1 MFPILFLAYVV
12 AVKVFKKTTPNGK
25 VTVYLSKRDF
35 IDHLDHVDP
44 IDGVIVVE
52 NDYLQGRKVFG
63 QVLTT
68 YRYGRE
74 EDEVMGVKFS
84 KELVICRDQIVPS
97 KKEKQDTTSIQERLL
112 KRLDPNAFPFI
123 FHFPQNAPSS
133 VTLQPGDD
141 DQGKPLG
148 VDYTVKI
155 FVGDNEEDK
164 GHKRSSVSLAIKKLQ
179 YAPLTRGRRLPSSLV
194 SKGFT
199 FSQGKLNLEVTLDKE
214 IYYHGEKVAA
224 SSVSLAIKK
233 LQYAP
238 LTRGRRLPSSLVSKG
253 FTFSQGKLNLEVTL
267 DKEIYYHGEKV
278 AANVT
283 VTNNSRKAVKNIKMY
298 VVQHCEVTMVNAQ
311 FSRHV
316 ASLETREGCPITPGA
331 SFTKQFYL
339 VPLASSNKDRRGIA
353 LDGHLKDDDV
363 NLASS
368 TMAAEGKCPTENLG
382 IVISYSVR
390 VKLNCGTLGGELV
403 TDVPFKLMH
412 PAPGAVEREKAMLKK
427 GKSIDRARYESFC
440 YANDDDDNIV
450 FEDFARL
457 RLNEP
462 E

>member
-1 MFPILFLAYVV
+1 MVV

-25 VTVYLSKRDF
+25 VTVYLGKRDF

-44 IDGVIVVE
+44 IDGVVVVE
-52 NDYLQGRKVFG
+52 NDYLKGRKIYG

-84 KELVICRDQIVPS
+84 KEMIISHSQLVPQLS
-97 KKEKQDTTSIQERLL
+97 KNEKQDLTPIQDKLI
-112 KRLDPNAFPFI
+112 KKMGPNAYPFTFI
-123 FHFPQNAPSS
+123 FPEMAPSS
-133 VTLQPGDD
+133 VTLQPGED

-148 VDYTVKI
+148 VEYTVKI
-155 FVGDNEEDK
+155 YVADNEEDR
-164 GHKRSSVSLAIKKLQ
+164 GHKRSTVTLAIKKLQ
-179 YAPLTRGRRLPSSLV
+179 YAPLSRGRRLPSSLV

-199 FSQGKLNLEVTLDKE
+199 FSSGK
-214 IYYHGEKVAA
+214 I
-224 SSVSLAIKK
+224 
-233 LQYAP
+233 
-238 LTRGRRLPSSLVSKG
+238 
-253 FTFSQGKLNLEVTL
+253 NLEVTL

-278 AANVT
+278 AANVIIS
-283 VTNNSRKAVKNIKMY
+283 NNSRKSVRNIKVY

-311 FSRHV
+311 FSKYV
-316 ASLETREGCPITPGA
+316 ACLETREGCPITPGA
-331 SFTKQFYL
+331 SFTKVVYL

-368 TMAAEGKCPTENLG
+368 TLVPEGKCPAEAIG
-382 IVISYSVR
+382 IVISYSLR

-403 TDVPFKLMH
+403 TDVPLKLLH
-412 PAPGAVEREKAMLKK
+412 PAPGTIEKEKANALKK
-427 GKSIDRARYESFC
+427 MKSIERARYENSC

>member
-1 MFPILFLAYVV
+1 MFPLLFLVFVV

-25 VTVYLSKRDF
+25 VTVYLGKRDF
-35 IDHLDHVDP
+35 IDHLENVDP
-44 IDGVIVVE
+44 IDGIVVVE
-52 NDYLQGRKVFG
+52 NDYLQGRKIFG
-63 QVLTT
+63 QITTT

-84 KELVICRDQIVPS
+84 KELVLNKEQIVPMR
-97 KKEKQDTTSIQERLL
+97 KEKQETTAIQNRLL
-112 KRLDPNAFPFI
+112 RKLGPNAYPFLFQFPSSS
-123 FHFPQNAPSS
+123 PSS

-148 VDYTVKI
+148 VEYVVK
-155 FVGDNEEDK
+155 VYVAENEEDK
-164 GHKRSSVSLAIKKLQ
+164 GHKRSMVALAIKKLQ
-179 YAPLTRGRRLPSSLV
+179 YAPPTRGRRLPSSLV

-199 FSQGKLNLEVTLDKE
+199 FSQGKLNLEVTLD
-214 IYYHGEKVAA
+214 
-224 SSVSLAIKK
+224 
-233 LQYAP
+233 
-238 LTRGRRLPSSLVSKG
+238 R
-253 FTFSQGKLNLEVTL
+253 
-267 DKEIYYHGEKV
+267 EIYYHGEKV
-278 AANVT
+278 AANVII
-283 VTNNSRKAVKNIKMY
+283 TNNSRKTVKNIKMF

-331 SFTKQFYL
+331 SFSKQFFL

-368 TMAAEGKCPTENLG
+368 TLVAEGKCPGDAMG
-382 IVISYSVR
+382 IVISYSIR
-390 VKLNCGTLGGELV
+390 VKLNCGTLGGELI

-412 PAPGAVEREKAMLKK
+412 PAPGTVEKEQATMKK
-427 GKSIDRARYESFC
+427 SKSIDRGRYESSC

>member
-1 MFPILFLAYVV
+1 MFPLLFLAYVV

-25 VTVYLSKRDF
+25 VTVYLGKRDF
-35 IDHLDHVDP
+35 IDHLDRCEP
-44 IDGVIVVE
+44 IDGVVVVE
-52 NDYLQGRKVFG
+52 NDYLQGRRVYG
-63 QVLTT
+63 QIITT

-84 KELVICRDQIVPS
+84 KEMVLLREQIVPV
-97 KKEKQDTTSIQERLL
+97 KKEKQEATPIQERLL
-112 KRLDPNAFPFI
+112 KKLGPNAFPFT
-123 FHFPQNAPSS
+123 FNFPQNSPSS
-133 VTLQPGDD
+133 VTLQPGED

-148 VDYTVKI
+148 VEYTLKV
-155 FVGDNEEDK
+155 FVGENEEEK
-164 GHKRSSVSLAIKKLQ
+164 THKRSTIALAIKKLQ
-179 YAPLTRGRRLPSSLV
+179 FAPISRGRRLPSSLV

-214 IYYHGEKVAA
+214 IYYHGEK
-224 SSVSLAIKK
+224 I
-233 LQYAP
+233 
-238 LTRGRRLPSSLVSKG
+238 
-253 FTFSQGKLNLEVTL
+253 
-267 DKEIYYHGEKV
+267 
-278 AANVT
+278 AANV
-283 VTNNSRKAVKNIKMY
+283 VITNNSRKAVKNIKMF
-298 VVQHCEVTMVNAQ
+298 VVQHCEVTMVNTQ

-331 SFTKQFYL
+331 NFTKQFYL

-353 LDGHLKDDDV
+353 LDGHLRDDDV

-368 TMAAEGKCPTENLG
+368 TLVAEGKCPAEAMG
-382 IVISYSVR
+382 IIISYSVR

-403 TDVPFKLMH
+403 TDVPLKLMH
-412 PAPGAVEREKAMLKK
+412 PAPGAIEREKAQMKK
-427 GKSIDRARYESFC
+427 MKSVDRARYENSC

>member
-1 MFPILFLAYVV
+1 MIPILFILCVV
-12 AVKVFKKTTPNGK
+12 AVKVFKKITPNGK

-35 IDHLDHVDP
+35 IDHLDHVDS
-44 IDGVIVVE
+44 IDGVVVIE
-52 NDYLQGRKVFG
+52 NDYLQGRRVFG
-63 QVLTT
+63 QVSTT

-84 KELVICRDQIVPS
+84 KELILCQEQIVPA
-97 KKEKQDTTSIQERLL
+97 KEKQEHTPIQDKLL
-112 KRLDPNAFPFI
+112 RKLGSNAFPFT
-123 FHFPQNAPSS
+123 FKFPPNSPSS
-133 VTLQPGDD
+133 ITLQPGED

-148 VDYTVKI
+148 VEYAVRI
-155 FVGDNEEDK
+155 YVAENENDK
-164 GHKRSSVSLAIKKLQ
+164 GHKRSAVSLAIKKLQ
-179 YAPLTRGRRLPSSLV
+179 YAPPTRGRRLPSSLV

-199 FSQGKLNLEVTLDKE
+199 FSQGKLNLEATLDKE
-214 IYYHGEKVAA
+214 IYYHGEKV
-224 SSVSLAIKK
+224 
-233 LQYAP
+233 
-238 LTRGRRLPSSLVSKG
+238 T
-253 FTFSQGKLNLEVTL
+253 
-267 DKEIYYHGEKV
+267 
-278 AANVT
+278 ANVI
-283 VTNNSRKAVKNIKMY
+283 VTNNSRKAVKNIKVF

-368 TMAAEGKCPTENLG
+368 TLVPEGKAPNENMG

-390 VKLNCGTLGGELV
+390 VKLNCGTLGGELI

-412 PAPGAVEREKAMLKK
+412 PAVGNTIGDGKDPKAAMKK
-427 GKSIDRARYESFC
+427 TKSIDRSRYEN

>member
-1 MFPILFLAYVV
+1 MFPILFLVFIV
-12 AVKVFKKTTPNGK
+12 AIKVFKKTTPNGK
-25 VTVYLSKRDF
+25 ITVYLGKRDF
-35 IDHLDHVDP
+35 IDHLDRTDP

-63 QVLTT
+63 QVSTT

-84 KELVICRDQIVPS
+84 KELVLCRDQIIPV
-97 KKEKQDTTSIQERLL
+97 KKEKQETTSIQDRLL
-112 KRLDPNAFPFI
+112 KRLDSNAYPFM
-123 FHFPQNAPSS
+123 FHFPQTAPCS
-133 VTLQPGDD
+133 VTLQPSDD

-148 VDYTVKI
+148 VEYAVKI

-179 YAPLTRGRRLPSSLV
+179 YAPPIRGRRLPSSLV
-194 SKGFT
+194 YKGFT

-214 IYYHGEKVAA
+214 
-224 SSVSLAIKK
+224 L
-233 LQYAP
+233 
-238 LTRGRRLPSSLVSKG
+238 
-253 FTFSQGKLNLEVTL
+253 
-267 DKEIYYHGEKV
+267 YYHGEKV

-283 VTNNSRKAVKNIKMY
+283 ITNNSRKAVKNIKLY

-368 TMAAEGKCPTENLG
+368 TLVTEGKCPTEALG
-382 IVISYSVR
+382 IVISYSIR

-412 PAPGAVEREKAMLKK
+412 PAPGTMERENTILKK
-427 GKSIDRARYESFC
+427 SKSIDRARYENSC
-440 YANDDDDNIV
+440 YANDDDDNII

>member
-1 MFPILFLAYVV
+1 MFPVLLLAYVV

-25 VTVYLSKRDF
+25 VTVYLGKRDF
-35 IDHLDHVDP
+35 IDHLDFVDP
-44 IDGVIVVE
+44 IDGVVVVE
-52 NDYLQGRKVFG
+52 NDYLQGRRVYG
-63 QVLTT
+63 QVITT
-68 YRYGRE
+68 FRYGRE

-84 KELVICRDQIVPS
+84 KEMVIAKDQIIPI
-97 KKEKQDTTSIQERLL
+97 KKEKQETTPIQNRLL
-112 KRLDPNAFPFI
+112 KKLGPNAFPFN
-123 FHFPQNAPSS
+123 FVFPPSSPSS

-148 VDYTVKI
+148 VEYTVKVY
-155 FVGDNEEDK
+155 VGENEDDK
-164 GHKRSSVSLAIKKLQ
+164 GHKRSSVALAIKKLQ
-179 YAPLTRGRRLPSSLV
+179 FAPISRGRRLPSSLV

-199 FSQGKLNLEVTLDKE
+199 FSNGKLNLEVTLDRE
-214 IYYHGEKVAA
+214 IYYHGEK
-224 SSVSLAIKK
+224 I
-233 LQYAP
+233 
-238 LTRGRRLPSSLVSKG
+238 
-253 FTFSQGKLNLEVTL
+253 
-267 DKEIYYHGEKV
+267 
-278 AANVT
+278 AANVII
-283 VTNNSRKAVKNIKMY
+283 TNNSRKAVKNIKLF
-298 VVQHCEVTMVNAQ
+298 VVQHCEVTMVNTQ

-331 SFTKQFYL
+331 NFTKQFYL

-368 TMAAEGKCPTENLG
+368 TMAAEGKCPAESLG
-382 IVISYSVR
+382 IIISYSIR

-412 PAPGAVEREKAMLKK
+412 PAAGNAEKEKENLKK
-427 GKSIDRARYESFC
+427 SKSIDRVRYENSC

>member
-1 MFPILFLAYVV
+1 MFPLLLLAYVV
-12 AVKVFKKTTPNGK
+12 AVKVFKKVTPNGK
-25 VTVYLSKRDF
+25 LTVYLGKRDF
-35 IDHLDHVDP
+35 IDHLDRVDP
-44 IDGVIVVE
+44 IDGVVVVE
-52 NDYLQGRKVFG
+52 NDYLQGRKVYG
-63 QVLTT
+63 QVITT

-84 KELVICRDQIVPS
+84 KEMVLARDQIIPA
-97 KKEKQDTTSIQERLL
+97 KKEKIETTPIQDRLL
-112 KRLDPNAFPFI
+112 KKLGPNAYPFT
-123 FHFPQNAPSS
+123 FHFPQNSPSS

-148 VDYTVKI
+148 VEYTVKI
-155 FVGDNEEDK
+155 YVGENEDDK
-164 GHKRSSVSLAIKKLQ
+164 GHKRSSVALAIKKLQ
-179 YAPLTRGRRLPSSLV
+179 YAPTSRGRRLPSSLV

-199 FSQGKLNLEVTLDKE
+199 FSNGKLNLEVTLDKE
-214 IYYHGEKVAA
+214 IYYHGEK
-224 SSVSLAIKK
+224 I
-233 LQYAP
+233 
-238 LTRGRRLPSSLVSKG
+238 
-253 FTFSQGKLNLEVTL
+253 
-267 DKEIYYHGEKV
+267 
-278 AANVT
+278 AANVII
-283 VTNNSRKAVKNIKMY
+283 TNNARKAVKNIKMY
-298 VVQHCEVTMVNAQ
+298 VVQHCEVTMVNTQ

-331 SFTKQFYL
+331 NFTKQFYL

-353 LDGHLKDDDV
+353 LDGHLKEDDV

-368 TMAAEGKCPTENLG
+368 TMVADGKCPAEAMG

-412 PAPGAVEREKAMLKK
+412 PAPGAVDREKAMKK
-427 GKSIDRARYESFC
+427 TKSIDRTRYENSC